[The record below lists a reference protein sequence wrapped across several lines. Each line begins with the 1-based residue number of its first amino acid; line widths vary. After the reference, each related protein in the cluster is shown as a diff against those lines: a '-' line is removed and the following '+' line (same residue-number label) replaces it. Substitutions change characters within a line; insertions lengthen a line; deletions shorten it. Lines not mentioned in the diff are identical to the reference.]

1 MHISTITFS
10 NFRCF
15 GPSPTTINLNL
26 VNAFIGENGAG
37 KSALLVGLARLFGI
51 ANEDRTVRV
60 DDFHIGRGKSRS
72 DFDEDGIK
80 LWIEARIEFPELQ
93 DDTDQESLETIP
105 QNFRQMLVDDT
116 GSVPHCRIRLV
127 AEWQKGNLPD
137 GEIDQ
142 ALYWVTKATDVE
154 DEFSENDCFPM
165 KPVDRQQIHVHYIPA
180 SRDPSKHLRVAT
192 RSMLKRLL
200 DSAIWS
206 DQLAEQ
212 VENAT
217 EELGISIAAEKS
229 IQELQSQINNAWK
242 SLYNRKRFTGLSL
255 ELESQRLEDVVS
267 TLSARLLTEDG
278 SQPEGVQWLSDGL
291 RSLLYFTLVKSSFVI
306 EQDAVTSDQD
316 EVTFD
321 RDKLNSPLLTLFA
334 VEEPETHL
342 APHLL
347 GRILRMIRELVE
359 SYRAQAVFSSHSPS
373 VMNRIQPEE
382 VRHLSLDPSTD
393 CTIVSE
399 LPIPTGDQVAEKF
412 IRQAV
417 QAFPELYFARAVVLG
432 EGDSEVI
439 ILNRLFEA
447 KDFPTD
453 PNVISIVPLGGR
465 HVNHMWKLLK
475 SLSIPFVTILD
486 LDRERSGGGWG
497 RVHYVCEQ
505 LIENGVDRDQLL
517 RVGEGDEAHVLT
529 DDEFEAVKDRDDS
542 DSELQNWIEDLEQY
556 GVFFSTPL
564 DIDFLLY
571 RAFREVYK
579 KTTTSRPRRL
589 SKKEDVAA
597 RQKRAVKKAVLR
609 DALTAGKTYSDAEIA
624 SFRWYRHLF
633 LTRSKP
639 ATHMAALSLINDE
652 TFLENCPEVL
662 TRLLT
667 CLTDRAKQGQG
678 DS

>member
-15 GPSPTTINLNL
+15 GSSPTTINLKR
-26 VNAFIGENGAG
+26 VNVLIGENGAG
-37 KSALLVGLARLFGI
+37 KSAVLVGFARLFGI
-51 ANEDRTVRV
+51 ATDDRTVRV
-60 DDFHIGRGKSRS
+60 DDFHIDRGKTRS

-93 DDTDQESLETIP
+93 DDTDEESFQTIP

-116 GSVPHCRIRLV
+116 GSVPHCRIRLI

-137 GEIDQ
+137 GEIEQ
-142 ALYWVTKATDVE
+142 TLYWVTKATNDE
-154 DEFSENDCFPM
+154 EEFSENDCFPM
-165 KPVDRQQIHVHYIPA
+165 KPVDRQQIHVHYVPA

-206 DQLAEQ
+206 DDLADQ

-217 EELGISIAAEKS
+217 EELGKSIAEEKS

-267 TLSARLLTEDG
+267 TLSARLLTEDS
-278 SQPEGVQWLSDGL
+278 SQSDGVQRLSDGL

-306 EQDAVTSDQD
+306 EQDAVTSDQ
-316 EVTFD
+316 EEATFD
-321 RDKLNSPLLTLFA
+321 RDKLNPPLLTLFA
-334 VEEPETHL
+334 IEEPETHL

-347 GRILRMIRELVE
+347 GRILKMIRDLVE

-373 VMNRIQPEE
+373 VMNRIEPEE
-382 VRHLSLDPSTD
+382 VRHLALDPSTD
-393 CTIVSE
+393 CTIISE

-447 KDFPTD
+447 NDYPTD

-465 HVNHMWKLLK
+465 HVNHMWKLLS
-475 SLSIPFVTILD
+475 SLSISFVTILD

-497 RVHYVCEQ
+497 RIHYVCEQ

-517 RVGEGDEAHVLT
+517 LVGDGDDAHVLS
-529 DDEFEAVKDRDDS
+529 DEEFEEMKKWKIS
-542 DSELQNWIEDLEQY
+542 SPELMNWVESLEQY
-556 GVFFSTPL
+556 GVFFSSPL

-571 RAFREVYK
+571 RAFRDVYK
-579 KTTTSRPRRL
+579 QTTTSGPRQL
-589 SKKEDVAA
+589 SEKEDVAA
-597 RQKRAVKKAVLR
+597 KQKQALKKAVLR
-609 DALTAGKTYSDAEIA
+609 DVLTAGQTYSDAEIA
-624 SFRWYRHLF
+624 SFSWYRHLF

-639 ATHMAALSLINDE
+639 ATHMSALSMIEDDA
-652 TFLENCPEVL
+652 FLENCPEVL

-667 CLTDRAKQGQG
+667 CLTERAKQGQG